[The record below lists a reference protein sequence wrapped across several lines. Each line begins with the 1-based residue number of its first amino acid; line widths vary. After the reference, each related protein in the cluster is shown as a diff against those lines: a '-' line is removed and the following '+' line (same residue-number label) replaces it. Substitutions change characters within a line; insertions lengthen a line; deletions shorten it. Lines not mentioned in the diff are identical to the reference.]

1 MSTEKTPKKGF
12 VKYNNEDASVKQ
24 SFFLNVIIK
33 ITIVLT
39 IVACIAMTVYLQS
52 SIAEKEKKYNQIQEQ
67 IEDLEIKNEELN
79 LTLNSDDIEA
89 YMQKLAIEKYGY
101 AYPDEIRFYDK
112 SHN

>member
-1 MSTEKTPKKGF
+1 
-12 VKYNNEDASVKQ
+12 
-24 SFFLNVIIK
+24 
-33 ITIVLT
+33 
-39 IVACIAMTVYLQS
+39 MTVYLQS